1 MKKNMGS
8 SDKIIR
14 IIIAALI
21 AVLYFTGIISGT
33 IAIVAGML
41 AVIFVVTALIGTC
54 PLYSLFGIST
64 LKKKKEPTPYRG

>member
-14 IIIAALI
+14 IVIAALI
-21 AVLYFTGIISGT
+21 AVLYFTDIISGT
-33 IAIVAGML
+33 TAIILGVL
-41 AVIFVVTALIGTC
+41 AVIFVVTSFIGTC

-64 LKKKKEPTPYRG
+64 MKKKKETTLYRG